1 MQERIDAYPDIN
13 ALLAAMRALS
23 AEMSPADPCKPFHDT
38 YLRTTEAVAA
48 AIADGVFMDGVFIDS
63 DWVERWD
70 VAFAGLYLRALE
82 NHRAGLR
89 VPGPWHAAFTSADQR
104 RLPPLRLVL
113 LGMNAHINFD
123 LPLALLE
130 VIPDPDWADHDLL
143 DRRRTDHHRIDDIL
157 ASRVTTEDRRLAEI
171 EQPGDRTILD
181 RVLTP
186 FNRFG
191 TRRFLAEARRKVWN
205 NAHRL
210 AVARRRGHL
219 DDLVAELEALSHR
232 RIEDLL
238 RPGQVILE
246 LTRNGFGVE
255 LP

>member
-1 MQERIDAYPDIN
+1 VSIDTIDLLRTELRGVAEECAAREDRTGYFAALYTLMTERVRND
-13 ALLAAMRALS
+13 LAANRFRDGDRLERLACHFAS
-23 AEMSPADPCKPFHDT
+23 R
-38 YLRTTEAVAA
+38 YL
-48 AIADGVFMDGVFIDS
+48 D
-63 DWVERWD
+63 
-70 VAFAGLYLRALE
+70 ALE
-82 NHRAGLR
+82 RHRAGEPAPHSWT
-89 VPGPWHAAFTSADQR
+89 VAFEAADR
-104 RLPPLRLVL
+104 WRPLIIQHLM